1 MGVPKTTLYDYCM
14 EHPEVRHLI
23 DEYDTSLNEKS
34 IHEIGA
40 NTGKTKVYWH
50 CDKHNYTWQD
60 YPANRVKYPKAPCC
74 TGRVA
79 LDNNNNALALYPE
92 IFNDFEQE
100 LNPKV
105 DPSNLLPYSHVRIN
119 WKCHKCGHV
128 WDTECGDRVRRLSG
142 CPNCSSRQTSK
153 AEKLLIGYF
162 KSMFPETKKMKIDNT
177 EFDVVIPELKI
188 AIEYDGYPWHTKKKD
203 QHIKKLKIANDNG
216 ITLINIAEYKNTTEI
231 YAAVQNQYTSEH
243 RVLYHEVSS
252 DYNLTGLLPLVIEYF
267 KQNGINLPQADNN
280 MVQKILSE
288 AQMKELDDSL
298 WNSTEIPWIRNWI
311 AEEDVP
317 RARCLSQGSS
327 ENIRITCP
335 NCGRQWDTKVHWI
348 KKQFRGCTKRAGG
361 CGFQGLMGNQ
371 LANSSASFK
380 KGNESR
386 KEYLHSYYK
395 NVRKE
400 NDEY

>member
-1 MGVPKTTLYDYCM
+1 MGVPQMTLYEYCM
-14 EHPEVRHLI
+14 QHPEARHLL
-23 DEYDTSLNEKS
+23 DEYDSTLNEKTVYEVAHN
-34 IHEIGA
+34 IP
-40 NTGKTKVYWH
+40 KKVHWY
-50 CDKHNYTWQD
+50 CKKHNHGWDATINNRIN
-60 YPANRVKYPKAPCC
+60 YPTPPCC
-74 TGRVA
+74 SGKAATKDRNLMV
-79 LDNNNNALALYPE
+79 LFPD
-92 IFNDFEQE
+92 IMKDFIQE
-100 LNPKV
+100 LNTST
-105 DPSNLLPYSHVRIN
+105 DPSKLLPYSHVRIN

-348 KKQFRGCTKRAGG
+348 KKQFRGCTKRSGG

>member
-79 LDNNNNALALYPE
+79 LDNNNALALYPE